1 MGGEWMK
8 AVYEATYEIPE
19 LGAKRGD
26 LIVVRPADPH
36 APLLVVR
43 EFDRNRLPIILDHLH
58 RLPPVRQGDPAPPPS
73 LLDVRRQLESR
84 LRRSYLDGPL
94 RLVR

>member
-1 MGGEWMK
+1 ME
-8 AVYEATYEIPE
+8 AVYEVTYEIPE

-26 LIVVRPADPH
+26 LLVVRPADPH

-58 RLPPVRQGDPAPPPS
+58 QLPQIHQDPTPPHS
-73 LLDVRRQLESR
+73 LSDVRGQLEQR
-84 LRRSYLDGPL
+84 IRRSRRRPDAPL
-94 RLVR
+94 CVMR